1 MTYDQYC
8 TDPEFGGMHHEDE
21 SPPVEEKVDN
31 RPSWK
36 KLDFTD
42 RWGRPVSHPDRIE
55 EATRIPLEVYS
66 RVLISRDAALAKV
79 EELECTVRG
88 LREDVQR
95 LLNIIANM
103 TVNHS
108 PF

>member
-1 MTYDQYC
+1 MAYDQYC
-8 TDPEFGGMHHEDE
+8 TDPEFGGVHHGDE
-21 SPPVEEKVDN
+21 STPVEETVDN
-31 RPSWK
+31 RPLWGK
-36 KLDFTD
+36 IDFVD
-42 RWGRPVSHPDRIE
+42 RWGRPVGHPDRIE
-55 EATRIPLEVYS
+55 ESTRIPLEIYS
-66 RVLISRDAALAKV
+66 KVLISRDAALAKV
-79 EELECTVRG
+79 EELERTVRG